1 MNCARFEKKI
11 RSAYV
16 MYGGKYNAKP
26 LCEDCYYL
34 LDERRKKCQIN
45 RTNAKELLNI

>member
-1 MNCARFEKKI
+1 MNCARFENKI

>member
-1 MNCARFEKKI
+1 MNCARCEKKI

-26 LCEDCYYL
+26 ICEDCYYYL
-34 LDERRKKCQIN
+34 NERRKKCLRN